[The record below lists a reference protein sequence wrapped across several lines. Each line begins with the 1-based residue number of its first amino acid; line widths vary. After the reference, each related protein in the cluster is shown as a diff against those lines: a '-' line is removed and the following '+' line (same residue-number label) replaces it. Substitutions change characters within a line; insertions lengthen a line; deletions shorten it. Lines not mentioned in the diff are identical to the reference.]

1 MICISA
7 RSPALTKKDI
17 QIQVAPKPS
26 LQTICQFLHRKNI
39 SRLFEFCVSLSFF
52 HRQVFFSCGRA
63 VSSINTSSF
72 PRIIHELTLGPRYRG
87 RASISDKPSRFT
99 TTWKN
104 SSDFDDHLNTY
115 GQWWWWLR
123 CWRYKAVVPSWRN
136 LTGSNQLGKWRRKD
150 LKVDLLFHMKSC
162 EILPVAMFYC

>member
-1 MICISA
+1 MLGLRPWQKRIYKFKWHPNLLYRQYANFYIKKYFLVVWILCLTLFLP
-7 RSPALTKKDI
+7 PA
-17 QIQVAPKPS
+17 S
-26 LQTICQFLHRKNI
+26 L
-39 SRLFEFCVSLSFF
+39 
-52 HRQVFFSCGRA
+52 FSCGRA

-99 TTWKN
+99 TIWKN
-104 SSDFDDHLNTY
+104 SSDFDDHLYTY